1 MVEYSQLGYVQ
12 HYKMNRLLVGMLGY
26 ASKPALLSGEILV
39 ILAQQVGVGREE
51 GGGFLWLFG
60 WLGWQK
66 LLYGCFYFKK
76 TAELCLVTGHV
87 RLAMNTGKG

>member
-1 MVEYSQLGYVQ
+1 
-12 HYKMNRLLVGMLGY
+12 MNRLLVGMLGY

-76 TAELCLVTGHV
+76 NCRIMLSNWSCQVSHEHWK
-87 RLAMNTGKG
+87 RLFDL